1 MNELTPS
8 YQQLKVLNHINACKT
23 PQMGAAVFEC
33 ECGKKT
39 VVFHSCRD
47 RHCPVC
53 QGMSNKRWADK
64 QMASSLPVKYWHLVF
79 TIPDSLNPLILR
91 NQKVMYDALFDASS
105 QAVLKL
111 SEDPKFLGAT
121 PGFTSVLHTW
131 GQTMQFHP
139 HIHMILTAGG
149 LTDDEKVFIDKSD
162 ATFLFPFK
170 VLSKLF
176 RGIFLDLVS
185 KNIDIDQALLSD
197 LYGTDFS
204 CHIEDTVFG
213 ANYVIKYL
221 ARYINRV
228 CISDKRIVNFDK
240 SKSEVTFS
248 YKDNRDDG
256 KQKQM
261 TVSVSEFIRRFLLH
275 VLPKRFIKIR
285 HYGILN
291 NFDKFKRIKRCR
303 RLLKVSL
310 KLTPRI
316 PEYIPLCSKCKS
328 ELPKPKHIAAEHF
341 TKYIRLIC

>member
-1 MNELTPS
+1 
-8 YQQLKVLNHINACKT
+8 
-23 PQMGAAVFEC
+23 MGAAIYEC

-64 QMASSLPVKYWHLVF
+64 QLESSLPVKYWHLVF
-79 TIPDSLNPLILR
+79 TVPDSLNHLIQR
-91 NQKVMYDALFDASS
+91 NPKVMYDALFEASS

-111 SEDPKFLGAT
+111 SADPKYLGAT

-149 LTDDEKVFIDKSD
+149 LTKDGKVFIDKSN

-185 KNIDIDQALLSD
+185 KAVDIDKPLLSE
-197 LYGTDFS
+197 LYATDFA

-213 ANYVIKYL
+213 VNNVIKYL

-228 CISDKRIVNFDK
+228 CISEKRILDFDKRN
-240 SKSEVTFS
+240 SKVTFS

-256 KQKQM
+256 IKKQM
-261 TVSVSEFIRRFLLH
+261 TINISEFIRRFLMH
-275 VLPKRFIKIR
+275 VLPKRFVKIR

-291 NFDKFKRIKRCR
+291 NFGKFMRIRRCR
-303 RLLKVSL
+303 RLLKVSS

-316 PEYIPLCSKCKS
+316 IEYVPVCTKCKK
-328 ELPKPKHIAAEHF
+328 ELPNPIHIAAQHF
-341 TKYIRLIC
+341 INHIRLIC